1 MIRLPLQQS
10 YLWRMSMSKKTIF
23 YIIFFSVLVVG
34 FYMVMSFMIPD
45 FSKPKLI
52 PISTVQP
59 FQFTNQDG
67 QAVTQKDVYGKVYVV
82 DYFFTTCKG
91 ICPKMKTQLKRVYEK
106 FNNEKDFLILS
117 HTCDPGTDSV
127 QTLRDYSTRMGVD
140 TKKWIFLTG
149 RKDSL
154 YNMARFSYKID
165 DPANNLK
172 NEDED
177 FMHTQF
183 FALVDREGNVRKI
196 YDGIAPAEVSSMMK
210 DITRLLKE

>member
-172 NEDED
+172 NADED

-196 YDGIAPAEVSSMMK
+196 YDGIVPAEVSSMMK